1 MNIKLLVEKIPDLS
15 ALYIRQ
21 LRLLLSGEEMIA
33 IKLPFFRESATD
45 PELIEF
51 FQASIHASESHSG
64 ALREMLSHSVEG
76 SSPLKS
82 KVVYALCDEAE
93 DLVEAAGHPS
103 VRDAVLVVAA
113 QRIKHFQIAT
123 HGAVRQYAQ
132 DLGHDQEVPIFDEI
146 LRVEGRLTRQ
156 LSAIAARVNPKAVK
170 TDTQPQIHNFPGG
183 PVNTSEVHVKKL
195 LH

>member
-1 MNIKLLVEKIPDLS
+1 MNMKLVVEKLPDLS

-45 PELIEF
+45 PELIQF
-51 FQASIHASESHSG
+51 FQAAIHASESHSG
-64 ALREMLSHSVEG
+64 ELRGLLSDSVEG

-132 DLGHDQEVPIFDEI
+132 DLGHEQEVQMFDEI
-146 LRVEGRLTRQ
+146 LRVEGRLSRQ
-156 LSAIAARVNPKAVK
+156 LSAIAARVNSKAVK
-170 TDTQPQIHNFPGG
+170 PDMEPQIHDFPGG
-183 PVNTSEVHVKKL
+183 PVDTSEVHVKKL
-195 LH
+195 LN